1 MIRRSSTLSHEC
13 RAELK
18 ETSLFRLS
26 IKLRFKLCQSDRCT
40 NKVNL
45 NPPSR
50 LKLPTLTEKA
60 ADLRAAQVFT
70 DRSIKVL
77 KMTQQNNTHTRFL
90 LKNFNMN
97 KNKLTDAPDLHAGS
111 SQSSESRLGSRT
123 RSLCPERKTEQVTT
137 WTGNTHT
144 HLGLKGLA
152 DPGPAAMQSEAAGL
166 SPVKPVRLTKVTINT
181 RLLSIVRALNRPC

>member
-60 ADLRAAQVFT
+60 ADLRAVQVFT

-77 KMTQQNNTHTRFL
+77 KMTQQNNTHTHTF
-90 LKNFNMN
+90 FTQ
-97 KNKLTDAPDLHAGS
+97 KL
-111 SQSSESRLGSRT
+111 
-123 RSLCPERKTEQVTT
+123 
-137 WTGNTHT
+137 
-144 HLGLKGLA
+144 
-152 DPGPAAMQSEAAGL
+152 
-166 SPVKPVRLTKVTINT
+166 
-181 RLLSIVRALNRPC
+181 

>member
-144 HLGLKGLA
+144 
-152 DPGPAAMQSEAAGL
+152 PGFE
-166 SPVKPVRLTKVTINT
+166 
-181 RLLSIVRALNRPC
+181 RPG